1 MKSEDP
7 SESEYIP
14 DELDLKIIA
23 LLQEDGRTPTQ
34 DIAKKFKS
42 TSSTIR
48 KRIRRLEE
56 TGTMRVVAVTDFA
69 AAGYDLLLAIGIE
82 VESRNAEDV
91 GRDLAALPEV
101 FSVNLTTGANDL
113 EILVGAKSFDE
124 LSYFLHKEVADI
136 DGIGRMSP
144 GLTIEVYKYQ
154 SEIVPTL

>member
-1 MKSEDP
+1 MSDI
-7 SESEYIP
+7 EYIP
-14 DELDLKIIA
+14 DELDMKIIS

-34 DIAKKFKS
+34 DIAKKFNS

-91 GRDLAALPEV
+91 GNDLAELPEV
-101 FSVNLTTGANDL
+101 FSVNMTTGSNDL
-113 EILVGAKSFDE
+113 EILVGARSFEE
-124 LSYFLHKEVADI
+124 LSYFLHKEVANI
-136 DGIGRMSP
+136 EGIGRMYP
-144 GLTIEVYKYQ
+144 GLTIDVLKYQ
-154 SEIVPTL
+154 SEIVPSL